1 MSTNLVGASV
11 NGAGT
16 KISTA
21 KALGTGSFNTSI
33 RDNDHHTIVKVGAAE
48 MTVKNAIDQGLLRRN
63 SSGVLEELNLPQ
75 PYTRVG

>member
-11 NGAGT
+11 NASGT

-21 KALGTGSFNTSI
+21 KALGTGPLNTSI
-33 RDNDHHTIVKVGAAE
+33 HGNDHHTTVKVGAAE
-48 MTVKNAIDQGLLRRN
+48 VTIKNAIDMGILRRN